1 MDKAALE
8 ISNQWERI
16 EMGIRELES
25 TTVQLT
31 EAINNADP
39 ADLGDDPEKII
50 EKRNNEIDE
59 LSKVYID
66 LKKEHYK
73 LYSE

>member
-1 MDKAALE
+1 
-8 ISNQWERI
+8 
-16 EMGIRELES
+16 MGIRELKS

>member
-1 MDKAALE
+1 M
-8 ISNQWERI
+8 
-16 EMGIRELES
+16 
-25 TTVQLT
+25 QLT